1 MSTEAVRPAIESE
14 ITFNEAPASA
24 NLRMR
29 SPDGVVVQF
38 TIRDAKLS
46 TVFERVNLAIEY
58 LSKQGWKPA
67 DGVVAKPAATPD
79 GEVKMC
85 PIHNVPMEKREGKY
99 GAYWSHKVEE
109 TPAFPKGWCNGKVKS

>member
-46 TVFERVNLAIEY
+46 TVFERVKTTIEY

-67 DGVVAKPAATPD
+67 DGMAKSVAAGD

-85 PIHNVPMEKREGKY
+85 PIHNVPMERREGKY

>member
-46 TVFERVNLAIEY
+46 TVFERVKLAIEY
-58 LSKQGWKPA
+58 LSKQEWKPA
-67 DGVVAKPAATPD
+67 DGLVAKPAPSED

-85 PIHNVPMEKREGKY
+85 PIHNVPMERREGKY